1 MKTNSQQRASTAVL
15 PSDSTQVK
23 KSNNHLTLNP
33 MVLVIASDQF
43 KLLVSPL
50 NKRPGRTVACNL
62 RLTDTYLTF
71 TQEDRAINYNHTN
84 TADTTAVSSGSA
96 DSECDESALLVSDI
110 IGCHLLPCEINSSD
124 NSDGDGVNN
133 SSHLASSPAFTV
145 YAYPLKQSNL
155 LTFSKSKKRIRVEFT
170 FIVDQFSS
178 QLLNLQKAHLW
189 VRAIN
194 WLKHDASRLIRSNPS
209 VSSTAII
216 PLDNPTARH
225 LLVLI
230 NPASGSGKAGCIY
243 KDYVAP
249 LLAEAGIKV
258 TTIITQTSGSARNHV
273 KNAAMKDLT
282 DGIVIV
288 SGDGLIFEVINGLM
302 DRDDR
307 DVAMKIP
314 LGVIPGGSGNGLA
327 HSVNYAVG

>member
-1 MKTNSQQRASTAVL
+1 
-15 PSDSTQVK
+15 
-23 KSNNHLTLNP
+23 

-43 KLLVSPL
+43 KLLVSPT

-62 RLTDTYLTF
+62 RLTDSYLTF
-71 TQEDRAINYNHTN
+71 TQEDRAINNNHNN
-84 TADTTAVSSGSA
+84 TADSAAAVSSVSA
-96 DSECDESALLVSDI
+96 DSESDESALLVSDI
-110 IGCHLLPCEINSSD
+110 IGCRLLPCEINSTD
-124 NSDGDGVNN
+124 TSDGDGVDV
-133 SSHLASSPAFTV
+133 SSHLASCPAFTV

-178 QLLNLQKAHLW
+178 QLLNLQKADVW

-194 WLKHDASRLIRSNPS
+194 WLKHDASRLIRSNS
-209 VSSTAII
+209 SASSTAMI
-216 PLDNPTARH
+216 PLDNPPARH

-230 NPASGSGKAGCIY
+230 NPASGSGRAGCIF
-243 KDYVAP
+243 KDHVAP

-273 KNAAMKDLT
+273 TNAAIKDLT

-307 DVAMKIP
+307 ERAMKIP